1 MSPSA
6 IAAELKEQNFK
17 IAALTDHNSALN
29 CAAFEKCCRA
39 LDIIPVS
46 GIEVTTIEEAH
57 IVCLFDNSD
66 KAEELGRLI
75 YSKLPDVHNK
85 AEKFGD
91 QVAVDEHE
99 NIIAEVDKYLLS
111 AAEISLDEL
120 FDEVSG
126 LGGLF
131 IPAHINR
138 PVFSIPSQ
146 LGFLPDMEYSAVEV
160 TKLPCDI
167 DLKNYTII
175 ANSDAHYPH
184 NIGNR
189 YSIYADDDISFE
201 GLKNSMKKGS
211 VSTIIQSGV

>member
-1 MSPSA
+1 MSPSL
-6 IAAELKEQNFK
+6 IAGELKKQNFK

-29 CAAFEKCCRA
+29 CAAFEKCCRL
-39 LDIIPVS
+39 LDIVPIS
-46 GIEVTTIEEAH
+46 GIEVTTVEESH
-57 IVCLFDNSD
+57 VVCLFNSAGT
-66 KAEELGRLI
+66 AEELGRLV
-75 YSKLPDVHNK
+75 YSKLPEVQNV

-91 QVAVDEHE
+91 QVAVDEDE

-111 AAEISLDEL
+111 ASELSLDDL
-120 FDEVSG
+120 YDAVTA

-146 LGFLPDMEYSAVEV
+146 LGFLPDMNYSAVEV
-160 TKLPCDI
+160 TKLPCET
-167 DLKNYTII
+167 DLKNYTVIV
-175 ANSDAHYPH
+175 NSDAHYPH

-189 YSIYADDDISFE
+189 YSIYESGDISFE
-201 GLKNSMKKGS
+201 GLKISMKKGL